1 MSYQYQAFAKGQI
14 RLLRFS
20 ATGLDGF
27 TRIEL
32 ETHALTDNLRYTA
45 LSYCWETTVKESTI
59 LVGYHERASL
69 KITSTLAAA
78 LMQIRLS
85 QYREQAFW
93 IDQICI
99 NQDDNREQ
107 GHQIA
112 MMDDIFYRAAQ
123 LVWLGK
129 QDHDTELAFTTIE
142 QACQELESQC
152 RLETISQTNLEY
164 VTMADSSRVLR
175 IKDWFSVRDL
185 LSRPWFSRF
194 WVRTSRF
201 FCALPD
207 TY

>member
-1 MSYQYQAFAKGQI
+1 MSYQYQALAKGQI
-14 RLLRFS
+14 RLLRFT

-45 LSYCWETTVKESTI
+45 LSYCWETNVKERTI
-59 LVGYHERASL
+59 LVEYHECAPL

-78 LMQIRLS
+78 LMQFRLS

-123 LVWLGK
+123 LVVWLGK
-129 QDHDTELAFTTIE
+129 QDHDTELAFTTIGH
-142 QACQELESQC
+142 ACQELESQG
-152 RLETISQTNLEY
+152 RPETISRTDLEY
-164 VTMADSSRVLR
+164 VSMADSSE
-175 IKDWFSVRDL
+175 D
-185 LSRPWFSRF
+185 
-194 WVRTSRF
+194 TSRQG
-201 FCALPD
+201 LVQRP
-207 TY
+207 

>member
-1 MSYQYQAFAKGQI
+1 
-14 RLLRFS
+14 
-20 ATGLDGF
+20 
-27 TRIEL
+27 
-32 ETHALTDNLRYTA
+32 
-45 LSYCWETTVKESTI
+45 
-59 LVGYHERASL
+59 
-69 KITSTLAAA
+69 
-78 LMQIRLS
+78 
-85 QYREQAFW
+85 
-93 IDQICI
+93 
-99 NQDDNREQ
+99 
-107 GHQIA
+107 

-123 LVWLGK
+123 LVVWLGK

-185 LSRPWFSRF
+185 LSRPWFSRL